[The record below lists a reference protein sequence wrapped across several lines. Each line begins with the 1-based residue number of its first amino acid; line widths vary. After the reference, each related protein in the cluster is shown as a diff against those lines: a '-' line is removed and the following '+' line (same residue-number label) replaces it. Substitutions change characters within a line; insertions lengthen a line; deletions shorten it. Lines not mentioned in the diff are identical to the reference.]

1 MHTIYITNYVN
12 FNFVREIFFI
22 LYEIGKKSPIAESRL
37 NRQKQFCKIFPFLK
51 SVVTKGFL
59 RFRIVG
65 DYKVEFSEQNKESSI
80 S

>member
-22 LYEIGKKSPIAESRL
+22 LYEIGKKSPIAGSRL
-37 NRQKQFCKIFPFLK
+37 NRQKQFCEIFPFLK

-65 DYKVEFSEQNKESSI
+65 DYKVESSEQNKESSI

>member
-22 LYEIGKKSPIAESRL
+22 LYEIGKKKSYSWVPL
-37 NRQKQFCKIFPFLK
+37 KQFCEIFPFLK

-65 DYKVEFSEQNKESSI
+65 DYKVESSEQNKESSI